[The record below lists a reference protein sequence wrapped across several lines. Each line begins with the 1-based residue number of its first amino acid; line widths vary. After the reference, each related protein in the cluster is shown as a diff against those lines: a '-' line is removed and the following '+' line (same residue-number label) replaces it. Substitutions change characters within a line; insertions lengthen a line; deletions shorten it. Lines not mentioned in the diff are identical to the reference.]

1 VNDVGFLKKG
11 EEIVFQVVNVQTY
24 AGYILHSGYLQK
36 GSLKLDTSLTLSV
49 DIPTRMPIMSNH
61 TSTHILNFGLRSV
74 LGDTVDQKGS
84 LVDASKL
91 RFDFSHSKPVSIED
105 IQKVE
110 AICNDI
116 INKNLQVYAL
126 EVPLEIAK
134 TISSLRAVFGETYPN
149 PVRVVSIGMQVENLI
164 ANPSSTEWS
173 KYSIELCGGTHLRST
188 TDAKSFVIISE
199 AGIAK
204 GVRRIVAWTGEG
216 AQMAFK
222 TGNQLQARITAAKLK
237 KGEELSKEISSLSS
251 DVETLSIPLLLKVSL
266 LKGSSDLVN
275 SKVSEKKDL
284 MKEVSIQAEE
294 IATTV
299 GPAATII
306 VEEVNAGSD
315 RKALDA
321 AHKILKEKCPN
332 AAIMLFSRDENKV
345 ALMIS
350 VPKVHSKLIAG
361 DWAKEVSEIVGGKG
375 GGKADTA
382 SGVGTNASKIPEA
395 IAKAI
400 SIAKSKIQ

>member
-1 VNDVGFLKKG
+1 
-11 EEIVFQVVNVQTY
+11 
-24 AGYILHSGYLQK
+24 
-36 GSLKLDTSLTLSV
+36 
-49 DIPTRMPIMSNH
+49 MSNH
-61 TSTHILNFGLRSV
+61 PSSHILNFGLRSV
-74 LGDTVDQKGS
+74 LGDNVDQKGS

-91 RFDFSHSKPVSIED
+91 RFDFSHNKPISTQD
-105 IQKVE
+105 IQKIEV
-110 AICNDI
+110 ICNDI

-149 PVRVVSIGMQVENLI
+149 PVRVVSIGMKVENLI

-173 KYSIELCGGTHLRST
+173 KYSIELYGGTHLSST
-188 TDAKSFVIISE
+188 TEAKSFVIISE
-199 AGIAK
+199 GGIAK

-216 AQMAFK
+216 AQLAVK
-222 TGNQLQARITAAKLK
+222 TGTEIQARIIAAKVK

-251 DVETLSIPLLLKVSL
+251 DVETLSIPLVMKTSL
-266 LKGSSDLVN
+266 LKDISDLVN
-275 SKVSEKKDL
+275 SKLTGKKDL
-284 MKEVSIQAEE
+284 IKEVVIQAEE
-294 IATTV
+294 IATTA
-299 GPAATII
+299 GPDAKII

-345 ALMIS
+345 ALMS
-350 VPKVHSKLIAG
+350 STGVHSSKLNAG
-361 DWAKEVSEIVGGKG
+361 DWAKQISEVVDGKG

-382 SGVGTNASKIPEA
+382 SGVGNNASKIPEA

-400 SIAKSKIQ
+400 TIAKSKIQ